1 MSKPVI
7 FSLRPKPECL
17 EDAAFLHATGLAAFA
32 LPMMS
37 IQPEQGGLK
46 AAFADI
52 LARPQAELVCTSK
65 QAARFL
71 SKADSPL
78 KDRRVWCVGNGTK
91 QVLADAAFS
100 DLVAAGGNAR
110 SLIEKITASHKNNRQ
125 RDGQHY
131 LWLCGADIAV
141 DIQAGL
147 AGAPCSVTRHI
158 LYKAVPNI
166 DKSADFQ
173 KAIAAGQM
181 IAVCAMS
188 ERSLQLFLDWLA
200 MYYPD
205 FPAADIAVFVP
216 SPALVAMA
224 NKLGLNAIAPP
235 ETSRRALLEHIRN
248 WAETGQRQKKQ

>member
-7 FSLRPKPECL
+7 FSLRPEPECL

-71 SKADSPL
+71 SKSDSPL

-100 DLVAAGGNAR
+100 DLVTAGGNAI
-110 SLIEKITASHKNNRQ
+110 SLIEKITASHRNNRQ

-141 DIQAGL
+141 DIRAGL

-173 KAIAAGQM
+173 MAIAAGQM
-181 IAVCAMS
+181 IAVCVMS

-200 MYYPD
+200 MHYPA

-216 SPALVAMA
+216 SPALVAA
-224 NKLGLNAIAPP
+224 AKKLGLNATAPP
-235 ETSRRALLEHIRN
+235 ETSRPALLEHICN
-248 WAETGQRQKKQ
+248 WAETGQR

>member
-7 FSLRPKPECL
+7 FSLRPEPDSL
-17 EDAAFLHATGLAAFA
+17 EDAAFLHATGLTAFA

-71 SKADSPL
+71 SKADSSL

-91 QVLADAAFS
+91 QVLADAAFC
-100 DLVAAGGNAR
+100 DLVTAGGNAR
-110 SLIEKITASHKNNRQ
+110 SLIEKITASHRNNRQ

-166 DKSADFQ
+166 DKSSDFQ

-181 IAVCAMS
+181 IALCAMS
-188 ERSLQLFLDWLA
+188 ERSLQLFMDWLV
-200 MYYPD
+200 MHYPD
-205 FPAADIAVFVP
+205 FPAADIRVFVP
-216 SPALVAMA
+216 SPALVATA
-224 NKLGLNAIAPP
+224 NKLGLNASAPP
-235 ETSRRALLEHIRN
+235 EISRLALLEHIRN
-248 WAETGQRQKKQ
+248 WAETGQS